1 MWFLF
6 HKLAWA
12 CFSLT
17 SLLDKN
23 HIYGS
28 ILTNGVF
35 LISGLSGDFAFS
47 SKSDNFEILPY
58 AVPSKK
64 FKRPSL
70 SQFSTYLKTEGE
82 FEISIKKYN
91 SGEPRFDLGKNLF
104 QFDHSIEVR
113 YITRARILCPLI
125 TLSMI
130 K

>member
-1 MWFLF
+1 M
-6 HKLAWA
+6 
-12 CFSLT
+12 
-17 SLLDKN
+17 LDKN

-28 ILTNGVF
+28 KLTNGVF
-35 LISGLSGDFAFS
+35 LISGGSGDFAFSIS

-82 FEISIKKYN
+82 FEISTKKYN

-104 QFDHSIEVR
+104 QFDHSI
-113 YITRARILCPLI
+113 IHPSLFASLGLN
-125 TLSMI
+125 L
-130 K
+130 

>member
-12 CFSLT
+12 HFSLA

-28 ILTNGVF
+28 KLTNGVF
-35 LISGLSGDFAFS
+35 LISGGSRDFAFSIS

-82 FEISIKKYN
+82 FEISTKKYN
-91 SGEPRFDLGKNLF
+91 TGEPRFDLGKNLF
-104 QFDHSIEVR
+104 QFNHSNPHV
-113 YITRARILCPLI
+113 
-125 TLSMI
+125 
-130 K
+130 